1 MDDQAVI
8 RTYGNTNLPEGTEDR
23 PLVTFALF
31 AYNQEHYIR
40 EAVEAALTQTYEPL
54 EIILS
59 DDCSTDRTFEI
70 MQERAAAYDGPHRVI
85 ATRTKTNLG
94 VLRHV
99 LQRGRE
105 AQGQIVVIAAGDDI
119 SDPLR
124 VERHLTVYNSAEVL
138 AVTSA
143 FRLIDSSG
151 RMLSDCV
158 EKPINL
164 LGQTKRTGY
173 FKNTRYPYQ
182 VIQGSTASYRADLFD
197 IEIPTDDLDASE
209 DNWFNFLVYLL
220 GGRVAFVPEVL
231 VAYRMHSGA
240 LTNTGA
246 RKKSYDET
254 TEVKNLA
261 RGVAELSK
269 LRAFRSLEGK
279 CAKGVQIDFESI
291 IRREHV
297 LREVQSW
304 KNRSALQRVGS
315 SLLEALRGEATLAKW
330 KALRIFGSF
339 PKYQPRLA
347 LEFLLKSSENTVAE
361 TPDLTSSNE

>member
-1 MDDQAVI
+1 MNDP
-8 RTYGNTNLPEGTEDR
+8 TPDR

-31 AYNQEHYIR
+31 AYNQEDYIR
-40 EAVEAALTQTYEPL
+40 EAVEAALAQTYVPL

-70 MQERAAAYDGPHRVI
+70 MQELAAAYDGPHRVI
-85 ATRTKTNLG
+85 AARTESNLG

-105 AQGQIVVIAAGDDI
+105 AQGTIVVLAAGDDI
-119 SDPLR
+119 SDPRR
-124 VERHLTVYNSAEVL
+124 VERHFALYDAPEVL

-143 FRLIDSSG
+143 FSLIDSSG

-158 EKPINL
+158 EQPINL
-164 LGQTKRTGY
+164 HGQTKRTSY
-173 FKNTRYPYQ
+173 LKTTRYPYQ

-197 IEIPTDDLDASE
+197 IEIPTDDLDVSE

-220 GGRVAFVPEVL
+220 GGRVAFVPDVL

-246 RKKSYDET
+246 RKKRYEES
-254 TEVKNLA
+254 TEVENLG

-269 LRAFRSLEGK
+269 LRAFRSLEDK

-291 IRREHV
+291 IKREHV

-304 KNRSALQRVGS
+304 KNRSVLQRVS
-315 SLLEALRGEATLAKW
+315 SFLFEALRGEPTLAKW

-339 PKYQPRLA
+339 PKYYPRLA
-347 LEFLLKSSENTVAE
+347 LEFLSKSAGTATAE
-361 TPDLTSSNE
+361 TLDLTSSNE